1 MVPVV
6 PPLATSAPIT
16 TRTLLAEPRVAKVV
30 ELAAGEPGLS
40 RWLTHPRIQKSGL
53 GLAGHMHGI
62 VPSRVQIFGETEI
75 SYLESLP
82 LETRRIR
89 LQGMF
94 GLGLSCV
101 VVTRGVAPMGEL
113 VEAATATDTPLFVMQ
128 PRSSTTIALLHEALD
143 ELLAPR
149 ASVHGV
155 AVEVYGVGILLEG
168 PSGIGKSECALFL
181 VERGHRLIA
190 DDRVELVRLPQ
201 RGVRMSP
208 PPLLRDHLEVRG
220 LGILNIRA
228 LFGATAVRDHTQLD
242 LVVELR
248 PTTALGEPE
257 EDRLGLDALKKD
269 VLGTELPLLR
279 IPVRPGRD
287 MGVLLEVAARNQLL
301 KNAGIDAAHELVRAA
316 DERAR

>member
-1 MVPVV
+1 MSPQA
-6 PPLATSAPIT
+6 PSAPIT
-16 TRTLLAEPRVAKVV
+16 TRTLLADRRVAAVV
-30 ELAAGEPGLS
+30 ELAAGDAGLE

-82 LETRRIR
+82 VETRKIR

-94 GLGLSCV
+94 GLGMSCV
-101 VVTRGVAPMGEL
+101 VVTRGVAPLTDL
-113 VEAATATDTPLFVMQ
+113 VDAARATDTPLLVMT
-128 PRSSTTIALLHEALD
+128 PRSSHTIAILHEALD

-149 ASVHGV
+149 TALHGV

-181 VERGHRLIA
+181 VERGHRLVA

-201 RGVRMSP
+201 RGVRASP

-228 LFGATAVRDHTQLD
+228 LFGATAVRDHVQLD

-248 PTTALGEPE
+248 PTMELGEAE
-257 EDRLGLDALKKD
+257 EDRLGLDTLTKD
-269 VLGTELPLLR
+269 LLGTELPLLR

-301 KNAGIDAAHELVRAA
+301 KRSGIDAAHDLVRAV
-316 DERAR
+316 DARTR

>member
-1 MVPVV
+1 MISHAAS
-6 PPLATSAPIT
+6 LAPGAPIT
-16 TRTLLAEPRVAKVV
+16 TRRLLEASGI
-30 ELAAGEPGLS
+30 AGVMQLVGGEGGLD

-82 LETRRIR
+82 PPTRRIR

-94 GLGLSCV
+94 ALGMSCV
-101 VVTRGVAPMGEL
+101 VVTRGVSPMPEL
-113 VEAATATDTPLFVMQ
+113 LEAATETDTPLLVMV
-128 PRSSTTIALLHEALD
+128 PRSSITIAILHDALD

-155 AVEVYGVGILLEG
+155 AVEVYGVGMLLEG

-181 VERGHRLIA
+181 VERGHRLVA

-201 RGVRMSP
+201 RGVRASP
-208 PPLLRDHLEVRG
+208 PALLRDHLEVRG

-228 LFGATAVRDHTQLD
+228 LFGATAVRDDVQLD

-248 PTTALGEPE
+248 PTGEGE
-257 EDRLGLDALKKD
+257 SEDDRLGLDKLTKD
-269 VLGTELPLLR
+269 VLGAPLPLLR
-279 IPVRPGRD
+279 VPVRPGRD

-301 KNAGIDAAHELVRAA
+301 KSAGIDAAHELVRVIDRSRTA
-316 DERAR
+316 

>member
-1 MVPVV
+1 MIGRASSTGPV
-6 PPLATSAPIT
+6 T
-16 TRTLLAEPRVAKVV
+16 TRHLLASAKIAAVA
-30 ELAAGEPGLS
+30 ELAAGEAGLD

-75 SYLESLP
+75 SYRESLP

-89 LQGMF
+89 LLGMF
-94 GLGLSCV
+94 GLAMSCV
-101 VVTRGVAPMGEL
+101 VVTRGAAPMTEL
-113 VEAATATDTPLFVMQ
+113 IEAAAATDTPLLVMA
-128 PRSSTTIALLHEALD
+128 PRSSSSIALLHEALD

-168 PSGIGKSECALFL
+168 PSGIGKSESALFL
-181 VERGHRLIA
+181 VERGHRLVA
-190 DDRVELVRLPQ
+190 DDRVELMRLPS
-201 RGVRMSP
+201 RGVKASP
-208 PPLLRDHLEVRG
+208 PVLLRDHLEVRG

-228 LFGATAVRDHTQLD
+228 LFGATAVREEVDLE

-248 PTTALGEPE
+248 RAQDAEDDG
-257 EDRLGLDALKKD
+257 DRLGLEQPTKD
-269 VLGTELPLLR
+269 VLGMALPLVR

-301 KNAGIDAAHELVRAA
+301 RRAGVDSSRELLKALEGR
-316 DERAR
+316 R